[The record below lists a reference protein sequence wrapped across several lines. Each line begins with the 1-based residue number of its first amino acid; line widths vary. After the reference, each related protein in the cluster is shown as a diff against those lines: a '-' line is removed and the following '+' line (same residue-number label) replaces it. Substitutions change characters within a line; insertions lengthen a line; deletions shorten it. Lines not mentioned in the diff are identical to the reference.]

1 MKRQGFYPVS
11 PYKQPLPQF
20 QPQQILHGLDEE
32 VDYLPGTHIRVWF
45 THLPTAYPPHR
56 HDCLEIIEG
65 IHSHYTCQIGEQTYT
80 VAPEDI
86 LLIPPGTVHD
96 LTPAANCNGWIY
108 LCDLSWVHSIPTS
121 RGLQPVLSQPTFVSR
136 LTQPTLY
143 MTLAGHLSHMR
154 SVYFSADSDRELLF
168 DAELLLMLS
177 GLRTAFAST
186 GEIGP
191 LDKRRVHEALFRQ
204 VVEFI
209 ELNYA
214 RDLLVN
220 ETDMA
225 QALSSGKVRKYM
237 CDFANPHTLAMEN
250 TVVTPHLGASTEES
264 EENCAIMAVEEVANY
279 MEHGNII
286 NSVTF
291 PRVDKGVPARSV
303 RLGIFYKNADVL
315 SVIREAVGEDVTG
328 AMRGNYGYAIA
339 DLDELPD
346 LGRLEAI
353 EGVYKIRRIR
363 G

>member
-108 LCDLSWVHSIPTS
+108 LCGLSWVHSIPTS

-177 GLRTAFAST
+177 GLRAAFAST

-214 RDLLVN
+214 RDLTLDSVAHHFN
-220 ETDMA
+220 LSNAYFSRLFA
-225 QALSSGKVRKYM
+225 QYVHESFSDYLTHRRMKEAERLLAEGSLSI
-237 CDFANPHTLAMEN
+237 T
-250 TVVTPHLGASTEES
+250 
-264 EENCAIMAVEEVANY
+264 EVALRCGY
-279 MEHGNII
+279 
-286 NSVTF
+286 SS
-291 PRVDKGVPARSV
+291 PAAFSRAFQARQKCTPSQFRHTYLRSMGSAQ
-303 RLGIFYKNADVL
+303 L
-315 SVIREAVGEDVTG
+315 ED
-328 AMRGNYGYAIA
+328 I
-339 DLDELPD
+339 
-346 LGRLEAI
+346 
-353 EGVYKIRRIR
+353 
-363 G
+363 